1 MMRFCLILTGL
12 TISAMSI
19 GCCGPIG
26 CGVDISMGH
35 NGCGGVD
42 CVEPV
47 YRPLDGVRQ
56 LRGRWAC
63 GSGCAETYYG
73 EWRST
78 PPDAQDPCCDQGCVE
93 SRGFCW
99 SGCWQPGVLLRGLYG
114 VRYCDDCGSDVG
126 CDCEQGMTHEYMEE
140 EVMPETAEPTVA
152 MMTSG
157 CDCPNCRSSKPVN
170 AAGYSQEVQRSPRN
184 YVPSSR
190 TVSYRNAV
198 PSSQRRR

>member
-1 MMRFCLILTGL
+1 MIRFCLILTGL

-35 NGCGGVD
+35 NGGVD

-78 PPDAQDPCCDQGCVE
+78 PPDAHDPCCDQGCVE
-93 SRGFCW
+93 SRRIYW
-99 SGCWQPGVLLRGLYG
+99 SGCWQPGALLRGLYG

-126 CDCEQGMTHEYMEE
+126 CDCEGGMTHQYMDE
-140 EVMPETAEPTVA
+140 EVVPEAAEPTVA
-152 MMTSG
+152 MMTGG
-157 CDCPNCRSSKPVN
+157 CDCPSCRTGN
-170 AAGYSQEVQRSPRN
+170 AVTVAGYPQTIRQSAAV
-184 YVPSSR
+184 YAPSSR
-190 TVSYRNAV
+190 TVSYRKAV
-198 PSSQRRR
+198 PANQRVR

>member
-1 MMRFCLILTGL
+1 MIRFCLILTGL

-35 NGCGGVD
+35 NGCVG

-78 PPDAQDPCCDQGCVE
+78 PPDAHDPCCDQGCVE
-93 SRGFCW
+93 SRRIYW
-99 SGCWQPGVLLRGLYG
+99 SGCWQPGALLRGLYG

-126 CDCEQGMTHEYMEE
+126 CDCEGGMTHQYMDE
-140 EVMPETAEPTVA
+140 EVVPEAAEPTVA
-152 MMTSG
+152 MMTGG
-157 CDCPNCRSSKPVN
+157 CDCPSCRTGN
-170 AAGYSQEVQRSPRN
+170 AVTVAGYPQTIRQSAAV
-184 YVPSSR
+184 YAPSSR
-190 TVSYRNAV
+190 TVSYRKAV
-198 PSSQRRR
+198 PANQRVR